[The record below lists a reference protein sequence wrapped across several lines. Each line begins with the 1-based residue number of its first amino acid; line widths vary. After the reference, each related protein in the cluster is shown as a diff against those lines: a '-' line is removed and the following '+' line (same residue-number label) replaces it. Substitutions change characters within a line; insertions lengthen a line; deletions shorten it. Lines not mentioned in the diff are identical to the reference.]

1 MLPFYGNLPS
11 LPPFF
16 PLMAIHFT
24 PSTSSI
30 SDLTLHLK
38 LAHQAGPEQTE
49 IRTTFFPAEW
59 HPQSGVQLTWP
70 HAATD
75 WAPLLAEVD
84 NCFVSIALEILVRNE
99 LLLIVTPEP
108 DRIEALLR
116 ERIPSRL
123 LPQVRYFECPT
134 NDTWARDHAF
144 LTLLTEAG
152 PRLLD
157 FRFNGWGNKFPS
169 DLDNQINQRLI
180 NHQSS
185 IINGYYEPHLDFVFE
200 GGSIESDGKGTL
212 LTTSECLLS
221 PNRNPDLT
229 RDQIEERL
237 LRYFHAD
244 RVLWLDHGYLAGDD
258 TDSHIDTLARFCP
271 NNTIAYVRCIDP
283 ADEHYE
289 ALAAMEQQLLN
300 IGASLTPPVGGR
312 TLGSMDSQLETQPS
326 PPRGERGEGLHLI
339 PLPLPSPIF
348 DPDDGHRLPATY
360 ANFLVINQALLLP
373 TYGQSENDDL
383 ARSQLQRAFPKYDI
397 VPIDCRVLIR
407 QHGSLHCSTMQYPV
421 GVLS

>member
-1 MLPFYGNLPS
+1 
-11 LPPFF
+11 
-16 PLMAIHFT
+16 MAIHFT

-70 HAATD
+70 HEGTD

-84 NCFVSIALEILVRNE
+84 DCFVSIALEILAHGE

-108 DRIEALLR
+108 DRIKALLC
-116 ERIPSRL
+116 ERIPSRFL
-123 LPQVRYFECPT
+123 SQVRYFECPT

-157 FRFNGWGNKFPS
+157 FQFNGWGNKFPA
-169 DLDNQINQRLI
+169 DLDNQINQHLI
-180 NHQSS
+180 YALSS
-185 IINGYYEPHLDFVFE
+185 KGENDEGLLHGTYESHLDFVFE

-271 NNTIAYVRCIDP
+271 NNTIAYVQCTDP
-283 ADEHYE
+283 SDEHYD
-289 ALAAMEQQLLN
+289 ALRAME
-300 IGASLTPPVGGR
+300 
-312 TLGSMDSQLETQPS
+312 SQLRSFRALGKLVAEVEDDPS
-326 PPRGERGEGLHLI
+326 ATVPSASASDFRLI
-339 PLPLPSPIF
+339 PLPMPSAIY

-360 ANFLVINQALLLP
+360 ANFLVINGAVLMP
-373 TYGQSENDDL
+373 TYGQPENDEQ
-383 ARSQLQRAFPKYDI
+383 ARRQLQKAFPKYDI

-407 QHGSLHCSTMQYPV
+407 QHGSLHCSTMQYPI
-421 GVLS
+421 GVMIP